1 MDVNQVDDRVSR
13 RARRLDDPRLE
24 RVRNPKSRRKLVIA
38 MCVLLV
44 GEAALFAMAEL
55 APFVLLS
62 GAAVL
67 TVLFVLCL
75 GALKASTRGVEE
87 LPPDAL
93 DERQAHIRGE
103 VYSAAYGIGRAL
115 LVLGLVVVAGWQM
128 LDLGTPP
135 VGVVCVA
142 LLLPFQVS
150 LVLPTMVAATRK
162 V

>member
-1 MDVNQVDDRVSR
+1 MNQVDDRVSS
-13 RARRLDDPRLE
+13 RAKRLDDPRLE
-24 RVRNPKSRRKLVIA
+24 RVRNPNSRRKLVIA
-38 MCVLLV
+38 MCALLFA
-44 GEAALFAMAEL
+44 EAALFAMAEL

-62 GAAVL
+62 GAVVL

-87 LPPDAL
+87 LPRDAL
-93 DERQAHIRGE
+93 DERQVHVRGE

-115 LVLGLVVVAGWQM
+115 LMLELALVVGWLM
-128 LDLGTPP
+128 LDLGAPP